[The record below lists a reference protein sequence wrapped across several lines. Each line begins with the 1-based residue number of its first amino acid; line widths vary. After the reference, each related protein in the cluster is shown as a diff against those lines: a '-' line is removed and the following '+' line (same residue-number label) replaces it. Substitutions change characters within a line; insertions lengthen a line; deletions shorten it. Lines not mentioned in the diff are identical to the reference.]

1 MTSGAIVL
9 NQNALEVG
17 LKYAERLAK
26 SQLIPRPLQ
35 NKPDDV
41 LVVLLTGHSYGL
53 DPMVALRNISVINGK
68 PVMEAGLLQGL
79 CLARKDVCEYFTCI
93 EATEKV
99 ATYEAKRT
107 GSPQPVRRSW
117 TWEQAQKAGL
127 TGKDNWKNYP
137 TAMLEARAKAA
148 LARAVFPDVVT
159 GAYIHDEA
167 EEFDRVAPTVEETFR
182 NARPPALPT
191 SVPALPAESAS
202 TKAAPRIQAPRQ
214 TEEAVIE
221 ATPAESP
228 GRVLPDREPGSD
240 DGEAAPDPMS
250 LEHSMLIAEIANAKT
265 PAEVAALKPR
275 IKAFSGTEY
284 DTLVDLGTKRVAA
297 LKAQQANGG

>member
-1 MTSGAIVL
+1 MTGSAIVL
-9 NQNALEVG
+9 NQNALDVG
-17 LKYAERLAK
+17 MKYAERLAK

-68 PVMEAGLLQGL
+68 PVMEASLLQGL

-93 EATEKV
+93 EATEKT
-99 ATYEAKRT
+99 ATYEAKRV
-107 GSPQPVRRSW
+107 GSPQPVRRTW

-159 GAYIHDEA
+159 GAYIPDEA
-167 EEFDRVAPTVEETFR
+167 EEFERATPTPEEQFR
-182 NARPPALPT
+182 NARPPAPPAT
-191 SVPALPAESAS
+191 VKPALPAESAS
-202 TKAAPRIQAPRQ
+202 TKSTLRMEAARA
-214 TEEAVIE
+214 TEDAVIE

-228 GRVLPDREPGSD
+228 GQVLPVREPGAD
-240 DGEAAPDPMS
+240 DGDTDPMT
-250 LEHSMLIAEIANAKT
+250 LEHNALTAAIANAKT

-275 IKAFSGTEY
+275 IKAFSG
-284 DTLVDLGTKRVAA
+284 DTYKQLVDLGTTRVNA
-297 LKAQQANGG
+297 LKSQQSTEG